1 MSRWAIALQQLG
13 EQINMPALGLNDNG
27 RLTLEAPTG
36 RRFAAEVVV
45 GDGLLIYASDPTPY
59 DGPSRLLRAWK
70 RTYLHRLN
78 GRPVQT
84 ALREQD
90 GVLRLF
96 AVVRLQ
102 TDECSPH
109 ALRGAIDDVSRWL
122 DSTRQP

>member
-13 EQINMPALGLNDNG
+13 EQINMPALAFNDNG
-27 RLTLEAPTG
+27 RLTLETTTG
-36 RRFAAEVVV
+36 RCFAAETV

-59 DGPSRLLRAWK
+59 DGPNRLLRAWK

-84 ALREQD
+84 ALREHD

-102 TDECSPH
+102 TDECSAH